1 MAARFPKA
9 NGVRRVFSSALSLTA
24 RLAACAT
31 AMVLVTTTAFAAP
44 APATAGPELVI
55 EDNDF
60 LGPGGSDQL
69 SIIPLLANPHVRVLG
84 FTVVTGDGW
93 ENAESAHLRR
103 LLEIMGRTDVPVVDG
118 AVYPLVNT
126 RAEMKLHEQQYGAI
140 PWKGAW
146 GAIGSIDRAPDTQP
160 AIPAMKEGAP
170 HMAAAAQGAAQFLIE
185 QVHAHPHEVTIVA
198 AGPLTNLALAIRQ
211 DPTFAATARQL
222 VFMGGM
228 LDTSMMSI
236 TGNADFASDFNMIF
250 DPEAAHITLT
260 APWNR
265 ITVVGSV
272 SNDLMLSKQY
282 LARLTARKTP
292 LTDYIGKYYDPLP
305 MWDEMTTAIAA
316 DPSLVTS
323 AVDARM
329 DIDTS
334 RGPHYG
340 HAYVV
345 PDSLAPHDSP
355 LRTMHIVRSIDAD
368 RFRDT
373 FARQAQADLPLQGH

>member
-1 MAARFPKA
+1 MHSGQ
-9 NGVRRVFSSALSLTA
+9 GVCCVLSSILSRST
-24 RLAACAT
+24 RLAAT
-31 AMVLVTTTAFAAP
+31 AAALAFMAVPAMA

-69 SIIPLLANPHVRVLG
+69 STIPLLFNPNVRVLG
-84 FTVVTGDGW
+84 FTVVSGDGW

-103 LLEIMGRTDVPVVDG
+103 LLEIIGKTDVPVADG

-126 RAEMKLHEQQYGAI
+126 RAEMRLHEQQYGAI

-146 GAIGSIDRAPDTQP
+146 GGLGSIDTASDVQP
-160 AIPAMKEGAP
+160 AIGTIKEGTP
-170 HMAAAAQGAAQFLIE
+170 HTPPARQGAVQFLIE

-198 AGPLTNLALAIRQ
+198 AGPLTNLALAIRE
-211 DPTFAATARQL
+211 DPSFAETAKQL
-222 VFMGGM
+222 IFMGGM

-260 APWNR
+260 APWKK

-272 SNDLMLSKQY
+272 SNDLMLSREY
-282 LARLTARKTP
+282 LGQITSKKTP
-292 LTDYIGKYYDPLP
+292 LTAYIGSYYDPLP

-316 DPSLVTS
+316 DPTLVTA

-329 DIDTS
+329 DIDTT

-340 HAYVV
+340 HAFVV
-345 PDSLAPHDSP
+345 PEALAPKGSP
-355 LRTMHIVRSIDAD
+355 MRVMHIVRSIDEK
-368 RFRDT
+368 RFRET
-373 FARQAQADLPLQGH
+373 FMHEAQGDPAAPAR